1 MKKRNEH
8 LIVFINSVTTG
19 FFGGFLLSLFHLV
32 IHFFNISKINHEMI
46 LNYFFISGK
55 WIGKWYGYIFFVL
68 FISVLSIIFALIYYV
83 LFRKINGWFIG
94 VVYGLMLWTIFGLFI
109 PLLFYDISFTELVTS
124 RTNVATICSFIL
136 YGVFIGYSISYD
148 YEITVQDKNV
158 ETTD

>member
-1 MKKRNEH
+1 SSPP
-8 LIVFINSVTTG
+8 FPYT
-19 FFGGFLLSLFHLV
+19 SLFR
-32 IHFFNISKINHEMI
+32 S
-46 LNYFFISGK
+46 FISGK
-55 WIGKWYGYIFFVL
+55 WIDKWYGYIFFVL
-68 FISVLSIIFALIYYV
+68 FISVLSIVFALIYYV

-158 ETTD
+158 ETTDQNYFADITLL